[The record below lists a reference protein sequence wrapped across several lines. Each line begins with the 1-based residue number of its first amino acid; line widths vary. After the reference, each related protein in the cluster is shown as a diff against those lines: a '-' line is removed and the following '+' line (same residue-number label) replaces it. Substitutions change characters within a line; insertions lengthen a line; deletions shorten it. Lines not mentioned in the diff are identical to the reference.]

1 MNQQII
7 NLLKSDL
14 NVLMGIKKVLA
25 KRKSEEAKRAM
36 DRIDDLILSNENMI
50 EQLYDK
56 TGA

>member
-50 EQLYDK
+50 EQLYDE

>member
-36 DRIDDLILSNENMI
+36 DRIADLILSNENMI